1 MFYNLNETVR
11 NPRDI
16 SAWWNMRQILE
27 VCILFHVRLL
37 CPNDKLRA
45 TRFLSIC
52 QLYHRLSQS
61 TQCRIF
67 TRTQADG
74 DVSRG
79 HCFSLQALSLHGLTR
94 SRVFHP
100 PSVGSDEEYIYMNK
114 VTVTK
119 QQDAESQ
126 DKGMGLGLG
135 KV

>member
-1 MFYNLNETVR
+1 MAMSLGDTV
-11 NPRDI
+11 
-16 SAWWNMRQILE
+16 
-27 VCILFHVRLL
+27 FL
-37 CPNDKLRA
+37 CKPLP
-45 TRFLSIC
+45 F
-52 QLYHRLSQS
+52 
-61 TQCRIF
+61 
-67 TRTQADG
+67 
-74 DVSRG
+74 
-79 HCFSLQALSLHGLTR
+79 HGLTR